1 MTEKSIVV
9 GVDGS
14 PGSRAALKFA
24 MAEAARR
31 GWCSGTAAG
40 VRSAARCWDR
50 SGCSAFCT
58 RPARSRSS
66 PFSVK
71 PIGHR

>member
-24 MAEAARR
+24 MAMAEAARR

-40 VRSAARCWDR
+40 CVQQRAAGLGRAVVRSARGLPGHGR
-50 SGCSAFCT
+50 H
-58 RPARSRSS
+58 SS
-66 PFSVK
+66 P
-71 PIGHR
+71 

>member
-40 VRSAARCWDR
+40 VFSSALL
-50 SGCSAFCT
+50 G
-58 RPARSRSS
+58 
-66 PFSVK
+66 SV
-71 PIGHR
+71 GL